1 MDSTPDAIAPSPK
14 VLWPQVWGL
23 AAVQGSIALTW
34 VIYNLYLPGLLT
46 NLGLAASLATG
57 LLILENGIG
66 IVMEPLMGSF
76 SDRTQQWVGSRF
88 PFIALGIILA
98 SVLFLLIPIVSALVL
113 ALPQDQIQSGLLQSL
128 KWLFVLV
135 LVAWALAMTVFRSP
149 ALSLLGRYAFA
160 TQMPQAASILTLV
173 GGLAGALGPMAS
185 QVILGMGAFATFTL
199 GAIVL
204 LVAAQILRAVGP
216 QQQVTAPQPYEQN
229 GFSPSSQTA
238 AISWPGLGLV
248 FGSGVGIA
256 LGFRLLM
263 QSFPQIL
270 ETQVVGAP
278 TSLILGGIFLS
289 LALTAVPSGWVAS
302 YLGNTLAMLLGLV
315 LMAGLLGFTLYVTHP
330 FAAALIAVGL
340 GASFS
345 LVSNGTIPFA
355 LTMVSQ
361 SRAGLGTGI
370 FFSGGALASS
380 LFGSLVSQP
389 EAMAASTGAIAGAAA
404 FLAAGICIAF
414 SGPFQLAKESP

>member
-1 MDSTPDAIAPSPK
+1 MDSTPDAITPSPK

-34 VIYNLYLPGLLT
+34 VIYNLYLPDLLT
-46 NLGLAASLATG
+46 NMGLAASLATL

-98 SVLFLLIPIVSALVL
+98 SVLFLLIPIVPAVVL
-113 ALPQDQIQSGLLQSL
+113 ALPQDQIQSGILQSL
-128 KWLFVLV
+128 KWLGVLV

-173 GGLAGALGPMAS
+173 GGLAGALGPLAS
-185 QVILGMGAFATFTL
+185 KVILGMGEFATFTL

-204 LVAAQILRAVGP
+204 LVAAQVLRSVGP
-216 QQQVTAPQPYEQN
+216 QQQVTDPQHYEKN
-229 GFSPSSQTA
+229 GFSPSQTP
-238 AISWPGLGLV
+238 AISWPGLAMV
-248 FGSGVGIA
+248 FGAGVGIA

-263 QSFPQIL
+263 LSFPQIL
-270 ETQVVGAP
+270 ETQVIGAP
-278 TSLILGGIFLS
+278 TTLILGGIFLS
-289 LALTAVPSGWVAS
+289 LALTAIPSGWVAT

-315 LMAGLLGFTLYVTHP
+315 VMAGLLGFTLYVTHP
-330 FAAALIAVGL
+330 LGAALIAVGL

-361 SRAGLGTGI
+361 RRAGLGTGI

-389 EAMAASTGAIAGAAA
+389 EAITASTGVIAGAAA

-414 SGPFQLAKESP
+414 SGPFQLAKASP

>member
-1 MDSTPDAIAPSPK
+1 MDSTPDAISPSPK

-23 AAVQGSIALTW
+23 AAVQGAIALTW

-66 IVMEPLMGSF
+66 ILMEPLMGSF

-98 SVLFLLIPIVSALVL
+98 SVLFLLIPIVSGLVL
-113 ALPQDQIQSGLLQSL
+113 ALPQDQIHTGLLQSL

-135 LVAWALAMTVFRSP
+135 LVAWALAMTIFRSP
-149 ALSLLGRYAFA
+149 ALSLLGRYAFSS
-160 TQMPQAASILTLV
+160 QMPQAASILTLV
-173 GGLAGALGPMAS
+173 GGLAGALGPLAS
-185 QVILGMGAFATFTL
+185 QVILGMGEFATFTL

-204 LVAAQILRAVGP
+204 LVAAQVLRSVGP
-216 QQQVTAPQPYEQN
+216 QRQVTEPQPYQQN
-229 GFSPSSQTA
+229 GFSPSPTA
-238 AISWPGLGLV
+238 AISWPGLALV
-248 FGSGVGIA
+248 FGAGVGIA

-270 ETQVVGAP
+270 ETQVIGAP
-278 TSLILGGIFLS
+278 TGLILGGIFLS
-289 LALTAVPSGWVAS
+289 LALTAIPSGWVAT
-302 YLGNTLAMLLGLV
+302 YLGNTLAMILGLV
-315 LMAGLLGFTLYVTHP
+315 VMAGLLGFTLYVTHP
-330 FAAALIAVGL
+330 LGAALIAVGL

-414 SGPFQLAKESP
+414 SGPFQLPKASA